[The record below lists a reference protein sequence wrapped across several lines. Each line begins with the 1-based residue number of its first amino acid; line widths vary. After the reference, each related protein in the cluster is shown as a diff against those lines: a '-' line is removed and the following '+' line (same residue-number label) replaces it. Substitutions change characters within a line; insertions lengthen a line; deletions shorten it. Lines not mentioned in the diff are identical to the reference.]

1 MSKMR
6 TTICIAHR
14 LSTIKK
20 ADKIIVLSHGEVVE
34 EGTHDELYAR
44 NGVYHRLV
52 EAQHISA
59 ETDEWLEKE
68 SESEHSEAYLAH
80 FRSSS
85 PSAKLHGLTKPSHR
99 NLFEYQKIMELG
111 VVEQR
116 TYTLRHLIR
125 KVGAFYSRLK

>member
-1 MSKMR
+1 MR

-20 ADKIIVLSHGEVVE
+20 ADKVIVLSHGEVVE

-85 PSAKLHGLTKPSHR
+85 SAKLHGLKKPDHR
-99 NLFEYQKIMELG
+99 DSFEYQKIMELG
-111 VVEQR
+111 VVQQR
-116 TYTLRHLIR
+116 TYKLRHLIR
-125 KVGAFYSRLK
+125 KVRTFYSRLK